1 MEPLSLHIGGMSN
14 GLPLPPRK
22 RPEALHLHVPSAG
35 LALPDAPR
43 DDTRDGPSARDDAI
57 EAHDDEIAGEA
68 SDDEIALDDLLAFG
82 GADAGAARRSLA
94 FNAGKYDEAVAC
106 IAALGAD
113 PVKRNGKLA
122 ARGAA
127 DDAARADRAAAAADE
142 FARAQN
148 AVRAHAPATPG
159 RAVGCMLGDDDEST
173 VASSAG
179 SYGDAST
186 DDEAP
191 VAPPSP
197 PHKPPDTPPAV
208 RGITHMRHT
217 AAPDKYSTDYSRFVN
232 IASSDED
239 EGETA
244 SARAEAW
251 SDKDEG
257 ETGSTRAEAYRSMD
271 FDLPKAPAVPAKDDA
286 AFASVFD
293 MCDELAPEK
302 PLPDAE
308 RRDGMYFPKTNQ
320 FVPYES
326 AEPGVDAA
334 YPAPRV
340 PADASQ
346 KLGAL
351 IERFRPQ
358 K

>member
-22 RPEALHLHVPSAG
+22 RPEALRLHVPSAG

-43 DDTRDGPSARDDAI
+43 DDTRDGPSAGDDAI

-68 SDDEIALDDLLAFG
+68 SDDEIALDELLAFG

-127 DDAARADRAAAAADE
+127 DDAAAADE

-148 AVRAHAPATPG
+148 AVRAHAPETPG

-173 VASSAG
+173 AASSAG

-191 VAPPSP
+191 LAPSSA
-197 PHKPPDTPPAV
+197 PHEPPDTLPAV
-208 RGITHMRHT
+208 QRIMRRK
-217 AAPDKYSTDYSRFVN
+217 AAPDKYSTDYSRFVH

-239 EGETA
+239 GGETA

-251 SDKDEG
+251 SDEDE
-257 ETGSTRAEAYRSMD
+257 EKSVSARAEAYRSMD
-271 FDLPKAPAVPAKDDA
+271 FDLPTAPAAPAKDDA

-293 MCDELAPEK
+293 MCDELAPER
-302 PLPDAE
+302 PPPDAE

>member
-1 MEPLSLHIGGMSN
+1 
-14 GLPLPPRK
+14 
-22 RPEALHLHVPSAG
+22 VPSAG

-43 DDTRDGPSARDDAI
+43 DDTRDGPSAGDDAI

-68 SDDEIALDDLLAFG
+68 SDDEIALDELLAFG

-148 AVRAHAPATPG
+148 TVRAHAPATPG

-173 VASSAG
+173 AASSAG

-191 VAPPSP
+191 LAPSSA
-197 PHKPPDTPPAV
+197 PHEPPDTLPAV
-208 RGITHMRHT
+208 QRIMRRK

-244 SARAEAW
+244 SARAGAW
-251 SDKDEG
+251 SDEDEG
-257 ETGSTRAEAYRSMD
+257 ETASARAGAWSDEDEGETASARAEAYRSMD
-271 FDLPKAPAVPAKDDA
+271 FDLPTAPAAPAKADA

-302 PLPDAE
+302 SPPDAE

>member
-22 RPEALHLHVPSAG
+22 RPEALRLHVPSAG

-43 DDTRDGPSARDDAI
+43 DDTRDGPSAGDDAI

-68 SDDEIALDDLLAFG
+68 SDDEIALDELLAFG

-148 AVRAHAPATPG
+148 TVRAHAPATPG

-173 VASSAG
+173 AASSAG

-191 VAPPSP
+191 LAPSSA
-197 PHKPPDTPPAV
+197 PHEPPDTLPAV
-208 RGITHMRHT
+208 QRIMRRK

-244 SARAEAW
+244 SARAEA
-251 SDKDEG
+251 
-257 ETGSTRAEAYRSMD
+257 YRSMD
-271 FDLPKAPAVPAKDDA
+271 FDLPTAPAAPAKADA

-302 PLPDAE
+302 SPPDAE